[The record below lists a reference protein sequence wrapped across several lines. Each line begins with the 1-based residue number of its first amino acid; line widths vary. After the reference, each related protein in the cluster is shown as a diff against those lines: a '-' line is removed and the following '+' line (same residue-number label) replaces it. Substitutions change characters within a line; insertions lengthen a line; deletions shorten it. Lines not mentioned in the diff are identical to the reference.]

1 MASTSSVYGSN
12 ISLPFSEK
20 QKSDNQLSFYAATKK
35 TNEIM
40 THTFSYLNKTPIT
53 MFRFFTVYGPWGR
66 PDMALFKFTKAILE
80 HKPIEVF
87 NYGKMKRD
95 FTYIDD
101 LIFSISKLIKVI
113 PNQSDKIKFDTL
125 SNVAPWRV
133 VNIGNKTS
141 VNLLDYI
148 KTIESE
154 LDIKAKKNFVE
165 MQLGG
170 VPATLSDVRLLKN
183 LIGFTPNTEI
193 DKGIKKFIKWYKDFY
208 K

>member
-1 MASTSSVYGSN
+1 
-12 ISLPFSEK
+12 
-20 QKSDNQLSFYAATKK
+20 
-35 TNEIM
+35 M